1 MGFST
6 TITSS
11 IILIVLLAISSSFL
25 ITIFQGLKEISY
37 MAKEYVTREREK
49 FDVALELTV
58 DVINATSCNITVRN
72 IGAKVIF
79 LENQTGFEWNTIIL
93 SYFDG
98 SAWRSYPIE
107 EYQVLEIKVS
117 NTSYT
122 FNPDKHNFINPG
134 EEALFTFNIP
144 DGAPEIPVGSLV
156 SVVFVTHYGV
166 KTCAED
172 VRTE

>member
-1 MGFST
+1 MGFSI

-37 MAKEYVTREREK
+37 LAKDYVNREREK
-49 FDVALELTV
+49 FDIALSLTV
-58 DVINATSCNITVRN
+58 DSVNATSCNITVRN

-79 LENQTGFEWNTIIL
+79 LENQTGFKWNTIIL
-93 SYFDG
+93 SYLSD

-107 EYQVLEIKVS
+107 EYEIVEVRVS
-117 NTSYT
+117 GTDYT
-122 FNPDKHNFINPG
+122 FNPDSHSFINPG

-144 DGAPEIPVGSLV
+144 DGAPEIPLQGLV

-166 KTCAED
+166 SATGET
-172 VRTE
+172 VRE